1 MWISHIHHCSS
12 HVAHTGKVDRPR
24 HHTRNAH
31 LAFNKVK
38 RIVGLDYTAST
49 QTSMSIQGYLSP
61 AFTVGKPR
69 CDATRPIA
77 GELCLAAV
85 CIKQTQE
92 QIPVGSAL
100 QELNTIGAHTCVS
113 RTKLARELCV
123 TALGQRLFDNQEVI
137 AAGVR
142 FNEGNHVSLLC
153 LSVLCNDLRLR
164 PRWRSGRA
172 IRSIDPRAW
181 LARRA

>member
-1 MWISHIHHCSS
+1 MWITHIHHCSS
-12 HVAHTGKVDRPR
+12 HTAYTEKLDRPR

-31 LAFNKVK
+31 LGFNKVK
-38 RIVGLDYTAST
+38 RIVSLDNTTST
-49 QTSMSIQGYLSP
+49 QTSMRIQRNLSP
-61 AFTVGKPR
+61 AFAVGKPR
-69 CDATRPIA
+69 CDAARPIA

-85 CIKQTQE
+85 CIKQAQE

-100 QELNTIGAHTCVS
+100 QELDTIGAHTCVPHAE
-113 RTKLARELCV
+113 LARELCV

-153 LSVLCNDLRLR
+153 LK
-164 PRWRSGRA
+164 RSRQ
-172 IRSIDPRAW
+172 
-181 LARRA
+181 